1 VFLNLEARTV
11 SFYKNGTRIG
21 VAAGVEVLT
30 AREYFPAISLYE
42 LGQTV
47 IALAPPPPV
56 AAAAPAAAVA
66 ALAGDAAAGVAMGLL
81 DGV

>member
-1 VFLNLEARTV
+1 MC
-11 SFYKNGTRIG
+11 FYKNGTRIG

-47 IALAPPPPV
+47 VALAPPPHV
-56 AAAAPAAAVA
+56 AAAAALAPAAVA
-66 ALAGDAAAGVAMGLL
+66 GGAAAGVVMGLL
-81 DGV
+81 NEV